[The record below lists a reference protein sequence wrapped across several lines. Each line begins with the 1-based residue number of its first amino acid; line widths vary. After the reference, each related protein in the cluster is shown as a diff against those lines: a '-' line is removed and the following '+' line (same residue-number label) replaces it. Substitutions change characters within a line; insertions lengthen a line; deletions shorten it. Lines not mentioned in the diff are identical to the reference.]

1 MFHPKAGSIHQR
13 IQKSRMA
20 VISDSLQ
27 PCHLPFKH
35 VTLQGM
41 VRYFA
46 TMVEPIWQNE
56 LRSSQDTVTQLVG
69 GSKVKQRR
77 THLSNQSENEWEWKF
92 SYTATDWLSRH
103 HQLLKPFLLPY
114 GI

>member
-13 IQKSRMA
+13 IQKPRMV

-27 PCHLPFKH
+27 LCHLPFKR
-35 VTLQGM
+35 VTLQGT

-46 TMVEPIWQNE
+46 TMVEPMWQNE

-69 GSKVKQRR
+69 GSKVKQEKD
-77 THLSNQSENEWEWKF
+77 T
-92 SYTATDWLSRH
+92 
-103 HQLLKPFLLPY
+103 P
-114 GI
+114 I